1 VVHLAKTLV
10 YQRYALVSLE
20 TGALGLAIG
29 AVMFVGAWLGRRVLE
44 RMSERA
50 FVLLVEG
57 LLVALG
63 ILFVLHPL
71 R

>member
-1 VVHLAKTLV
+1 
-10 YQRYALVSLE
+10 
-20 TGALGLAIG
+20 
-29 AVMFVGAWLGRRVLE
+29 MFVGAWLGRLVLE

-50 FVLLVEG
+50 FVLLVEV

-63 ILFVLHPL
+63 MLFLLHPP